1 MATSNDIVIQHK
13 LGLHARPAAM
23 FVKTAAK
30 FSSRI
35 TLENLSRGA
44 QPVNAKSIL
53 SVLSAGVKKGE
64 QIRVTAEGADEA
76 EAVNAL
82 TELVVNNFGEAE
94 N

>member
-1 MATSNDIVIQHK
+1 MATSNDVVIHHK

-35 TLENLSRGA
+35 TLENLSRGT

-53 SVLSAGVKKGE
+53 GVLSAGVKRDE
-64 QIRVTAEGADEA
+64 QIRITAEGTDEVA
-76 EAVNAL
+76 AVNAL
-82 TELVVNNFGEAE
+82 TELVSSNFGEAE

>member
-1 MATSNDIVIQHK
+1 MATSNDVVIHHK
-13 LGLHARPAAM
+13 LGLHARPAAT

-35 TLENLSRGA
+35 TLENLSRGT

-53 SVLSAGVKKGE
+53 SVLSAGVKQDE
-64 QIRVTAEGADEA
+64 QIRVTAEGTDEA
-76 EAVNAL
+76 AAVNAL
-82 TELVVNNFGEAE
+82 IELVASNFGETE